1 MFFSKQLRVFNFN
14 TLLQKADWTRL
25 RFTLSKSCLAIVC
38 SACNERRLSLN
49 YNRSETHKL
58 KIRRETNEYWRY
70 QRVWVNWQKMT
81 EEALQGNW
89 LLFDRAERVSSYC
102 WILSSFTSQE
112 SSEATLCKWAK
123 FLSILNIILTSQQSK
138 QQQRMNK
145 SQKHIVDNLDARLD
159 MDTP

>member
-89 LLFDRAERVSSYC
+89 HLFDRAERVSSYR
-102 WILSSFTSQE
+102 WISSSFTLQE

-138 QQQRMNK
+138 QQQRINK
-145 SQKHIVDNLDARLD
+145 SQKQIVDNLDARLD

>member
-25 RFTLSKSCLAIVC
+25 RLTLSKSCLAIVC